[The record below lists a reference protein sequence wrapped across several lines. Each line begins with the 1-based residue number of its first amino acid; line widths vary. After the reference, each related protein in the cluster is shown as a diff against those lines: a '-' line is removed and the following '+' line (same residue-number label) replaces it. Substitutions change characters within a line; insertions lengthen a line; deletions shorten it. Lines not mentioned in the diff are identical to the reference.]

1 MDKFWDLF
9 QQSVIVQSLV
19 TLILVGTLCYM
30 FATGAAI
37 PDLLAQ
43 VTLLVIG
50 FWFGSKASL
59 AAFNSRKVK

>member
-1 MDKFWDLF
+1 VDKFWDLF

-30 FATGAAI
+30 FATGAVI
-37 PDLLAQ
+37 PDLLGQ

-50 FWFGSKASL
+50 FWFGSKTQMAISK
-59 AAFNSRKVK
+59 SQGVK